1 MACCQGQVFGPRGVI
16 GYVSSACRAPFR
28 PLWYDERCRRETI
41 EETKRG
47 RAILTITFSDVACI
61 TPGDDEEYAR
71 VLVGLWQ
78 DPGVWQDDDTRAMCR
93 FLEERRV
100 PDAAAQWVYDNLPHT
115 DAHRAVLS
123 QPGLGEKRITE
134 AARVIVSAI
143 TFGGAK
149 RDPRMALSNVF
160 DNPSLTRGAIDAAL
174 SVANLLPDFI
184 VYSMLMGGALTGDDV
199 QALWGSR
206 REKRSYMG
214 LGRDFVEP
222 AMRGG
227 SAPDSL
233 VDEWLDGGEYA
244 PHAAAYATNVS
255 EDDVLRIV
263 HSVDNPWRDRAL
275 MNPVLSSEALWREMR
290 QRRGLG
296 DGLTYIFSNESA
308 HPAMLEA
315 GARDSECKTGWESI
329 AGNPVA
335 TRAAFET
342 LLFTGGN
349 DKIRLLQEAGHNPGF
364 PPGLVWDV
372 YRVFGAGPALNFRG
386 APSDLVREVAG
397 FYADRR
403 FSRGY
408 STGMTV
414 IFHRNC
420 PADVRSNLAWDDRS
434 LWPLVADDAYRGRH
448 AKKTCAP
455 SGADVDV
462 SSLYL
467 LCG

>member
-1 MACCQGQVFGPRGVI
+1 M
-16 GYVSSACRAPFR
+16 
-28 PLWYDERCRRETI
+28 TI
-41 EETKRG
+41 
-47 RAILTITFSDVACI
+47 LFSDVTGI
-61 TPGDDEEYAR
+61 TPGDEDAYAR
-71 VLVGLWQ
+71 VLIGLWQ
-78 DPGVWQDDDTRAMCR
+78 DPGAWQDDDTRAMRR
-93 FLEERRV
+93 FLKERRV

-123 QPGLGEKRITE
+123 HPGLGEKRITE

-143 TFGGAK
+143 KVGGSQ

-160 DNPSLTRGAIDAAL
+160 DNPSLTREAIDAAM

-199 QALWGSR
+199 QKLWESR
-206 REKRSYMG
+206 SENRSYMG
-214 LGRDFVEP
+214 SGRDFVEP

-233 VDEWLDGGEYA
+233 VDEWLSRDLYA

-263 HSVDNPWRDRAL
+263 HKVDNPWRDRAL
-275 MNPVLSSEALWREMR
+275 MNPVLSSEALWSEMR
-290 QRRGLG
+290 HRRGLG
-296 DGLTYIFSNESA
+296 DGLTYVFSNESA

-315 GARDSECKTGWESI
+315 GARDRECKLGWESI

-335 TRAAFET
+335 TRAAFEA
-342 LLFTGGN
+342 LLFTGSN
-349 DKIRLLQEAGHNPGF
+349 DKVRLLQEAGRNPGF

-372 YRVFGAGPALNFRG
+372 YHVFGAGPALNFRG
-386 APSDLVREVAG
+386 APSDLVRDVAG
-397 FYADRR
+397 FYADRKL
-403 FSRGY
+403 STGY
-408 STGMTV
+408 STGMNT

-420 PADVRSNLAWDDRS
+420 PPDVRSNLAWDDRS

-448 AKKTCAP
+448 EKKAAK
-455 SGADVDV
+455 SGGDGVDG
-462 SSLYL
+462 SSLYP

>member
-1 MACCQGQVFGPRGVI
+1 M
-16 GYVSSACRAPFR
+16 
-28 PLWYDERCRRETI
+28 TI
-41 EETKRG
+41 
-47 RAILTITFSDVACI
+47 LFSDVTGIA
-61 TPGDDEEYAR
+61 PGDEDEYAR
-71 VLVGLWQ
+71 VLIGLWQ
-78 DPGVWQDDDTRAMCR
+78 APGAWQDDETRAMRR
-93 FLEERRV
+93 FLEDRRV

-143 TFGGAK
+143 KVGGSQ
-149 RDPRMALSNVF
+149 RDPRMELSNVF
-160 DNPSLTRGAIDAAL
+160 DNPSLTRGAIDAAM

-199 QALWGSR
+199 RALWGSR
-206 REKRSYMG
+206 SEKRSYMG

-233 VDEWLDGGEYA
+233 VDEWLSRDLYE

-275 MNPVLSSEALWREMR
+275 LNPVLSSEALWSEMR

-296 DGLTYIFSNESA
+296 DGLTYVFSNEGA
-308 HPAMLEA
+308 HHAMLEA
-315 GARDSECKTGWESI
+315 GARDIECKTAWESI

-342 LLFTGGN
+342 LLFTGSN
-349 DKIRLLQEAGHNPGF
+349 DKLRLLQEAGRNPGF

-372 YRVFGAGPALNFRG
+372 YRVFGASAAINFRN
-386 APSDLVREVAG
+386 APSDLVRDVAG

-403 FSRGY
+403 LSTGY
-408 STGMTV
+408 STGMNV
-414 IFHRNC
+414 LFHRLC
-420 PADVRSNLAWDDRS
+420 PADVRSHLACDDRS

-448 AKKTCAP
+448 EKKAAK
-455 SGADVDV
+455 SGGDGVDV
-462 SSLYL
+462 SSLYP

>member
-1 MACCQGQVFGPRGVI
+1 M
-16 GYVSSACRAPFR
+16 
-28 PLWYDERCRRETI
+28 
-41 EETKRG
+41 
-47 RAILTITFSDVACI
+47 TITFSDATGI
-61 TPGDDEEYAR
+61 TPGDEDEYAR
-71 VLVGLWQ
+71 VLVELWQ
-78 DPGVWQDDDTRAMCR
+78 GPSLWRVEERADCMRR

-100 PDAAAQWVYDNLPHT
+100 PDAAAQWVYDECQYD
-115 DAHRAVLS
+115 DACRVVLS
-123 QPGLGEKRITE
+123 HPGLGEERISE
-134 AARVIVSAI
+134 AARIFVEAI
-143 TFGGAK
+143 RAGGAQ

-199 QALWGSR
+199 RVLWESR
-206 REKRSYMG
+206 SENRSYLG

-233 VDEWLDGGEYA
+233 VDEWLSRDLYA

-263 HSVDNPWRDRAL
+263 RDVSNPWRNRAF
-275 MNPVLSSEALWREMR
+275 MNPILSSEVLWSEMR
-290 QRRGLG
+290 QRRGW
-296 DGLTYIFSNESA
+296 DAGLTYIFSNESA

-315 GARDSECKTGWESI
+315 GARDSECKTSWESI
-329 AGNPVA
+329 ARNPVA

-342 LLFTGGN
+342 LLFTGSN
-349 DKIRLLQEAGHNPGF
+349 DKAHLLKEAGRNPGF
-364 PPGLVWDV
+364 PPGLVWDA
-372 YRVFGAGPALNFRG
+372 YHVFGAGPALNFRG
-386 APSDLVREVAG
+386 APSDLVRDVAG

-408 STGMTV
+408 STGMNV
-414 IFHRNC
+414 IFHRSC

-434 LWPLVADDAYRGRH
+434 LWPLVAYDAYRGRH
-448 AKKTCAP
+448 EKKAAK
-455 SGADVDV
+455 SGGDGVDV
-462 SSLYL
+462 SSLYP

>member
-1 MACCQGQVFGPRGVI
+1 M
-16 GYVSSACRAPFR
+16 
-28 PLWYDERCRRETI
+28 TI
-41 EETKRG
+41 S
-47 RAILTITFSDVACI
+47 FSDVTGI
-61 TPGDDEEYAR
+61 TPGDDDEYAR
-71 VLVGLWQ
+71 ILIELWQ
-78 DPGVWQDDDTRAMCR
+78 SADDGENMRR

-100 PDAAAQWVYDNLPHT
+100 PDTATQWVYDECQHD
-115 DAHRAVLS
+115 DACRAVLS
-123 QPGLGEKRITE
+123 HPGLGEKRITE

-143 TFGGAK
+143 KVGGAR

-174 SVANLLPDFI
+174 GVANLLPDFV

-206 REKRSYMG
+206 SEKRSYMG

-233 VDEWLDGGEYA
+233 VDEWLSRDLYA

-275 MNPVLSSEALWREMR
+275 LNPVLSSETLWREMR
-290 QRRGLG
+290 QRRSES
-296 DGLTYIFSNESA
+296 GLTYVFSNESA

-315 GARDSECKTGWESI
+315 GARDIECKTAWESI

-342 LLFTGGN
+342 LLFTGSN
-349 DKIRLLQEAGHNPGF
+349 DKLRLLQEAGRNPGF
-364 PPGLVWDV
+364 PPGLVWAV
-372 YRVFGAGPALNFRG
+372 YRVFGAGPAINFRN

-403 FSRGY
+403 LSTGY
-408 STGMTV
+408 SMGMNV

-420 PADVRSNLAWDDRS
+420 PADVRSHLAWDDRS

-448 AKKTCAP
+448 VKKTRAS

-462 SSLYL
+462 SSLYP

>member
-1 MACCQGQVFGPRGVI
+1 MSVNF
-16 GYVSSACRAPFR
+16 
-28 PLWYDERCRRETI
+28 D
-41 EETKRG
+41 
-47 RAILTITFSDVACI
+47 DVTGI
-61 TPGDDEEYAR
+61 TPGDEDAYAR
-71 VLVGLWQ
+71 VLIGLWQ
-78 DPGVWQDDDTRAMCR
+78 DPGAWQDDDTRAMRR

-123 QPGLGEKRITE
+123 HPGLGEKRITE

-143 TFGGAK
+143 KVGGSQL
-149 RDPRMALSNVF
+149 DPRMALSNVF

-206 REKRSYMG
+206 SEKRSYMG

-233 VDEWLDGGEYA
+233 VNEWLSRDMYA
-244 PHAAAYATNVS
+244 PHAAAYAANVS

-275 MNPVLSSEALWREMR
+275 MNPVLSSETLWSGMR
-290 QRRGLG
+290 QRRSKS
-296 DGLTYIFSNESA
+296 GLTYVFSNESA
-308 HPAMLEA
+308 HHAMLEA
-315 GARDSECKTGWESI
+315 GARDIKCKMAWESI

-342 LLFTGGN
+342 LLFTGSN
-349 DKIRLLQEAGHNPGF
+349 DKKRLLLEAGRNRCF

-372 YRVFGAGPALNFRG
+372 YRVFGAGSALGFRNAPPALVR
-386 APSDLVREVAG
+386 DLAG
-397 FYADRR
+397 FYADGRL
-403 FSRGY
+403 SSGY
-408 STGMTV
+408 STGMNV
-414 IFHRNC
+414 LFHRNC
-420 PADVRSNLAWDDRS
+420 PADVRSHLAWHDRA

-448 AKKTCAP
+448 EKKAAK
-455 SGADVDV
+455 SGGDGVDV
-462 SSLYL
+462 SSLYP

>member
-1 MACCQGQVFGPRGVI
+1 M
-16 GYVSSACRAPFR
+16 
-28 PLWYDERCRRETI
+28 TI
-41 EETKRG
+41 S
-47 RAILTITFSDVACI
+47 FDDVTGI
-61 TPGDDEEYAR
+61 TPGDEGEYAR
-71 VLVGLWQ
+71 VLIGLWQ
-78 DPGVWQDDDTRAMCR
+78 DPGAWQDDDTRAMRR

-123 QPGLGEKRITE
+123 HPGLGEKRITE

-143 TFGGAK
+143 KVGGSQ
-149 RDPRMALSNVF
+149 RDPRMALSKVF

-206 REKRSYMG
+206 SEKRSYMG

-233 VDEWLDGGEYA
+233 VDEWLSRDLYA

-275 MNPVLSSEALWREMR
+275 LNPVLSSETLWSEMR
-290 QRRGLG
+290 RRRGES
-296 DGLTYIFSNESA
+296 GLTYVFSNESA

-315 GARDSECKTGWESI
+315 GARDSECKMGWEEI

-342 LLFTGGN
+342 LLFTGSN
-349 DKIRLLQEAGHNPGF
+349 DKLRLLQEAGRNRGF
-364 PPGLVWDV
+364 PPALVWDV
-372 YRVFGAGPALNFRG
+372 YRVFGVSTALGFRN

-397 FYADRR
+397 FYTDRR

-408 STGMTV
+408 STGMNTV
-414 IFHRNC
+414 FHRLC
-420 PADVRSNLAWDDRS
+420 PPDVRAHLAWDDRS

-448 AKKTCAP
+448 VKKTRAS

-462 SSLYL
+462 SSLYP